1 MKKCFVVF
9 TLLFVFILS
18 SCTNDNNSNKLS
30 GKTFDLVY
38 APVPLEED
46 INNPSKYQSFM
57 KLEFSGNNKVSH
69 TVYNEIEGT
78 YELNEDTLIITFK
91 NENEKLKISLLD
103 FRQSERDFSTY
114 TALIGDTESD
124 IKDPNK
130 IEYFQL
136 IINKLNKDM
145 PIELI
150 EIEE

>member
-1 MKKCFVVF
+1 MKKWFVVF

-18 SCTNDNNSNKLS
+18 ACINDNNRLS

-46 INNPSKYQSFM
+46 VNNPSKYQPFM
-57 KLEFSGNNKVSH
+57 KLKFTGNNKVSH

-130 IEYFQL
+130 IEYLQL
-136 IINKLNKDM
+136 IINKLNRDI
-145 PIELI
+145 PIEFI